1 MPTTLPE
8 PVWRARAAAH
18 EARVD
23 EWIVPHL
30 ERRRRG
36 IKHPVLDFLFR
47 KVKITNTLAPGIHA
61 GQPMRTLGLALLP
74 GTRGE

>member
-1 MPTTLPE
+1 MPLLDE
-8 PVWRARAAAH
+8 SVWRAREAAH
-18 EARVD
+18 QARVD
-23 EWIVPHL
+23 TWIVPHL

-47 KVKITNTLAPGIHA
+47 KVKITNTLAFDIHA
-61 GQPMRTLGLALLP
+61 GQPMRTPGLALLP

>member
-1 MPTTLPE
+1 MPTLLPE
-8 PVWRARAAAH
+8 PVWHARKAAH

-23 EWIVPHL
+23 GWIVPHL

-47 KVKITNTLAPGIHA
+47 KVKITNTVARGIHA
-61 GQPMRTLGLALLP
+61 GQTMRTPGLALLP